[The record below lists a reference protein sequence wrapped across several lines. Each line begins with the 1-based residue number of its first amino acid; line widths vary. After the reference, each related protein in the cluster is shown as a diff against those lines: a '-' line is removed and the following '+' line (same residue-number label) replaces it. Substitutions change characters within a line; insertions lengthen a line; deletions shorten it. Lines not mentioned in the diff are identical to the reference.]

1 MKMRTITK
9 EKSSM
14 RKRIR
19 TLTTRGQAGLG
30 RELRKCLAFTVSL
43 GMVLLPSQAVLANP
57 QGEHVVRGDVSFS
70 RDGALTQI
78 EASHNSII
86 EYQSFDI
93 QQHETV
99 QFIQPGAQARV
110 LNRVL
115 GVDPSQIHGALLANG
130 QVYIVNQAGI
140 YFGGTAVVDVGG
152 LYAVAGALTN
162 ADFR

>member
-1 MKMRTITK
+1 MRTIRE

-19 TLTTRGQAGLG
+19 TLTTRGRARLG
-30 RELRKCLAFTVSL
+30 RELRRYLALTVSL
-43 GMVLLPSQAVLANP
+43 GMVLLPSQAALANP
-57 QGEHVVRGDVSFS
+57 QGENVVRGEVSFN

-99 QFIQPGAQARV
+99 QFIQG
-110 LNRVL
+110 
-115 GVDPSQIHGALLANG
+115 GV
-130 QVYIVNQAGI
+130 
-140 YFGGTAVVDVGG
+140 
-152 LYAVAGALTN
+152 
-162 ADFR
+162 